1 MPIRRPLEFG
11 VFLDPSAAELEQTR
25 TAATEADRL
34 GLDLIGIQ
42 DHPYQRRFLDT
53 FALMADLLARTE
65 RIRVFPDVANLPLR
79 GPAMLAKAAASLD
92 VLSGGRF
99 ELGLGAG
106 GFWAA
111 IEAMGGPVRQGPALL
126 RSLEEAVLIIRRA
139 LDGERGLTLEG
150 EIYRVKGFQPG
161 PPPAHPVGI
170 WLGVQQP
177 RPIDLVGRLAD
188 GWICSMAYVPP
199 AQAREGN
206 DRIDRAALAAG
217 RDPASIRRL
226 YNVNGTI
233 TDGPA
238 TGLLQGPP
246 EHWIEV
252 LAELAETYGMD
263 TFLLWPGDEVTDQIR
278 RFATEVVPGL
288 RGLRPATAD
297 PSVEAQ

>member
-11 VFLDPSAAELEQTR
+11 VFLDPSATELDETR
-25 TAATEADRL
+25 AAAALADGL

-53 FALMADLLARTE
+53 FALIADLLARTE
-65 RIRVFPDVANLPLR
+65 RVRIFPDVANLPLR

-92 VLSGGRF
+92 VLSAGRF

-106 GFWAA
+106 GFWTA
-111 IEAMGGPVRQGPALL
+111 IDAMGGPVRTGPALL
-126 RSLEEAVLIIRRA
+126 RSLEEAVPIIRRA
-139 LDGERGLTLEG
+139 LDGERGVTLEG

-161 PPPAHPVGI
+161 PPPAHRVGI

-199 AQAREGN
+199 AKAREGN
-206 DRIDRAALAAG
+206 DRIDRAALAAD
-217 RDPASIRRL
+217 RDPATIRRV
-226 YNVNGTI
+226 YNVNGAI
-233 TDGPA
+233 TDGPP

-246 EHWIEV
+246 EHWVEV
-252 LAELAETYGMD
+252 LGELAETYGLD
-263 TFLLWPGDEVTDQIR
+263 TFLLWPGDEPLDQVR
-278 RFATEVVPGL
+278 RFATEVVPAL
-288 RGLRPATAD
+288 RALGP
-297 PSVEAQ
+297 PSVEPGTIAR

>member
-11 VFLDPSAAELEQTR
+11 VFLDPSADELADTRATAEL
-25 TAATEADRL
+25 ADRL

-53 FALMADLLARTE
+53 FALIADLLARTE

-106 GFWAA
+106 GFWPA
-111 IEAMGGPVRQGPALL
+111 IAAMGGPVREGPERL
-126 RSLEEAVLIIRRA
+126 RSLEEAVEIIRRA
-139 LDGERGLTLEG
+139 LDGERGLTVEG
-150 EIYRVKGFQPG
+150 DVYRVKGFQPG
-161 PPPAHPVGI
+161 PPPAHRVEI
-170 WLGVQQP
+170 WLGVQQA

-199 AQAREGN
+199 AKVREGN

-217 RDPASIRRL
+217 RDPASIRRV
-226 YNVNGTI
+226 YNINGVI
-233 TDGPA
+233 SDGPP
-238 TGLLQGPP
+238 TGVLQGSP

-252 LAELAETYGMD
+252 LGELAETYGID
-263 TFLLWPGDEVTDQIR
+263 TFVMWPGDDPLDQVG
-278 RFATEVVPGL
+278 RFAREVVPSL
-288 RGLRPATAD
+288 RQAGPSRAT
-297 PSVEAQ
+297 